1 MSQLSD
7 LVDPSAI
14 SLDAS
19 AQDWRAAIRL
29 SGDLLVSTEST
40 TSSYTEAMIRTVEEH
55 GPYIVIAPGF
65 ALAHARPDESVLRTA
80 LSFVRLAEPIPF
92 GNEANDPVTLVMALA
107 AADASAHQS
116 ALAALAG
123 VLADPTSR
131 RELDTASTPAEVLAA
146 LGADDADA
154 AEGAAAAANPDADTD
169 TDTDTSTDAGTE
181 PAASESAT
189 SEPDADGTRSAT
201 AVSTPAPATATA
213 TAPAPAPAPSA
224 ASADATAG
232 PSALVDP
239 DAVPSKNLL
248 LTVCGNGLGTSL
260 FLKNTAEQVL
270 DRWGWS
276 SYLDIQATDTISAK
290 GRAKEADVILTSGAI
305 ADTLGDV
312 GVRVEVIENFTSQAE
327 IDAVLRRVYAV

>member
-40 TSSYTEAMIRTVEEH
+40 TSSYTDAMIRTVEEH

-154 AEGAAAAANPDADTD
+154 AEGANTSTDADTD
-169 TDTDTSTDAGTE
+169 AGTDAATDAGT
-181 PAASESAT
+181 ESAT

-201 AVSTPAPATATA
+201 AVSTPAPATA

>member
-14 SLDAS
+14 LLDAP
-19 AQDWRAAIRL
+19 AQDWRAAIRT
-29 SGDLLVSTEST
+29 SGDLLVSADAT

-80 LSFVRLAEPIPF
+80 LSFVRLAEPVPF
-92 GNEANDPVTLVMALA
+92 GNQANDPVTLVMALA
-107 AADASAHQS
+107 AADSSAHQA

-123 VLADPTSR
+123 VLADPEGR
-131 RELDTASTPAEVLAA
+131 RALDTASTPSEVLAA
-146 LGADDADA
+146 LGAGDA
-154 AEGAAAAANPDADTD
+154 AG
-169 TDTDTSTDAGTE
+169 
-181 PAASESAT
+181 SA
-189 SEPDADGTRSAT
+189 
-201 AVSTPAPATATA
+201 APATGSSSADSPIADSSATG
-213 TAPAPAPAPSA
+213 APAV
-224 ASADATAG
+224 
-232 PSALVDP
+232 VDP
-239 DAVPSKNLL
+239 DAVPSKNLI

-276 SYLDIQATDTISAK
+276 SYLDIEATDTISAK

-312 GVRVEVIENFTSQAE
+312 GVPVEIIENFTSQAE

>member
-1 MSQLSD
+1 TD
-7 LVDPSAI
+7 
-14 SLDAS
+14 
-19 AQDWRAAIRL
+19 
-29 SGDLLVSTEST
+29 
-40 TSSYTEAMIRTVEEH
+40 AMIRTVEEH

-154 AEGAAAAANPDADTD
+154 AEGA
-169 TDTDTSTDAGTE
+169 DTSTDADTDAGTD
-181 PAASESAT
+181 AATDAGTESAT